1 MSESNQPTKIH
12 VLYILTKLE
21 LGGAQKIC
29 LTLRDGVEAHGHQIS
44 LISGA
49 EGVLVSQAQKH
60 PNTFLL
66 QDFKREISIRSIVNE
81 LKTFIKMM
89 RIIKKIKNENPKI
102 VVHTHSTKA
111 GLLGR
116 WAALFAGVKNRIH
129 TVHGFGFHDHQ
140 SKLAWLITYALEF
153 ITAPITTHYICVSE
167 KDLKYGCKLL
177 PTFKKKCSII
187 RAATNADIFFTPAK
201 KIKNIDEV
209 ITIGTVSCFKPQKN
223 LLDLLEAFKHA
234 CSLVAAKEL
243 RLQIIGDGEMRSEI
257 EAWIELNKMQNQI
270 SLVGWQRN
278 VAQFMHQWDIFAL
291 SSLWEGLPMAVVEAR
306 FSKLP
311 VIAYNVG
318 GIYEVVKNNQNGFL
332 IAPGNWQDLG
342 EKIARVVADDFLR
355 QRLSNF
361 NDPISD
367 FDNRSMISQHL
378 KLYQRL
384 V

>member
-1 MSESNQPTKIH
+1 MI
-12 VLYILTKLE
+12 
-21 LGGAQKIC
+21 
-29 LTLRDGVEAHGHQIS
+29 
-44 LISGA
+44 
-49 EGVLVSQAQKH
+49 
-60 PNTFLL
+60 
-66 QDFKREISIRSIVNE
+66 
-81 LKTFIKMM
+81 
-89 RIIKKIKNENPKI
+89 RIIKKIKKQNPKI

-140 SKLAWLITYALEF
+140 SKLAWIITYVLEF

-167 KDLKYGCKLL
+167 KDLQRGSKIL

-187 RAATNADIFFTPAK
+187 RAATNSDVFFIPAK
-201 KIKNIDEV
+201 KIIPTEKV

-223 LLDLLEAFKHA
+223 LLDLLKAFKYA
-234 CSLVAAKEL
+234 CDLVSSREL
-243 RLQIIGDGEMRSEI
+243 RLQIIGDGKMRPEI
-257 EAWIELNKMQNQI
+257 ETWVKVNKMQNKI
-270 SLVGWQRN
+270 LLIGWQDN
-278 VAQFMHQWDIFAL
+278 VAQFMHQWDVFAM

-332 IAPGNWQDLG
+332 INPGKWQDLG
-342 EKIARVVADDFLR
+342 EKIACVVTDDNLR
-355 QRLSNF
+355 QQLSNF
-361 NDPISD
+361 KDNISD
-367 FDNRSMISQHL
+367 FENSSMIFQHL